1 MYIAI
6 TITIITNTKYKM
18 ATVTFKGTPVTT
30 NGSLP
35 AVGSS
40 APDFK
45 LVTGGLAEISLSD
58 YKGKRVVLNIFP
70 SIDTGVCAASVRNFN
85 KWVASQE
92 NTVVVC
98 VSKDLPFAAGRFCGA
113 EGIENVVTASDFR
126 YNSFATDY
134 GVLMTDGVLSGL
146 MARSVVAI
154 NENGVVTHSQLVP
167 EIVEEPS
174 YDVKF

>member
-1 MYIAI
+1 
-6 TITIITNTKYKM
+6 M
-18 ATVTFKGTPVTT
+18 ATVTFKGSEVKT

-35 AVGSS
+35 AVGTT

-45 LVTGGLAEISLSD
+45 LVGAGLNEISIAD
-58 YKGKRVVLNIFP
+58 FKGKRVVLNIFP

-85 KWVASQE
+85 KMAAADD
-92 NTVVVC
+92 NVVVIC
-98 VSKDLPFAAGRFCGA
+98 VSKDLPFAASRFCGA
-113 EGIENVVTASDFR
+113 EGLDKVITASDFR

-134 GVLMTDGVLSGL
+134 GVLMEDGPLAGL

-154 NENGVVTHSQLVP
+154 DEAGNVIYNQLVP
-167 EIVEEPS
+167 EIIEEPS